1 MTAAAIPTPAPEAQ
15 SREWIVLAV
24 TSVLMIF
31 AQGTVFASLG
41 IALFAMAGSF
51 GWSAAQAGGAFTLV
65 VFGACVAAPLPVL
78 LIRWIGARWTVALGG
93 VVLSLA
99 FLIASTTRDLAT
111 AYVAAALAGAGFSLS
126 ANTPGIY
133 LIAGWSGTRAPRMI
147 GLYLMLGAFGNAI
160 GPPLAQ
166 AMCAGAGGWR
176 FYWQAMA
183 AAALILAATCALL
196 LREPPLAVA
205 DDASDATPGP
215 GYRRIVT
222 AAPFLVMAL
231 AMVATQACVV
241 TVSSVTAAH
250 FAGHG
255 WSADYAARMLGVQGL
270 VGALAT
276 GASGFLIRHFPP
288 RHMLATAL
296 VLEGVGMVLLAIARD
311 PLAAYCFAVAF
322 GVGSCVVTLA
332 VAVMLV
338 RYFGDVGGTTALAT
352 IWTLAGGAA
361 IGPWAAG
368 SIADRVGSFGPAL
381 SGMGLLLLPI
391 AAATLLTAPPR

>member
-1 MTAAAIPTPAPEAQ
+1 
-15 SREWIVLAV
+15 
-24 TSVLMIF
+24 MIL
-31 AQGTVFASLG
+31 SE
-41 IALFAMAGSF
+41 I
-51 GWSAAQAGGAFTLV
+51 GGAAGAGAVLDDADAV
-65 VFGACVAAPLPVL
+65 DLGACVAALLPVL

-93 VVLSLA
+93 VVLASA

-111 AYVAAALAGAGFSLS
+111 AYVATALAGAGFSLC

-133 LIAGWSGTRAPRMI
+133 LIAGWSGARAPRMI
-147 GLYLMLGAFGNAI
+147 GLYLMLGALGNAI

-183 AAALILAATCALL
+183 AAALILAAACALL
-196 LREPPLAVA
+196 LREPPPAVA
-205 DDASDATPGP
+205 GDASDATPGP
-215 GYRRIVT
+215 GYWRIVT

-276 GASGFLIRHFPP
+276 GASGFLTRQFPP

-296 VLEGVGMVLLAIARD
+296 VLEGVGMVLLAVARD
-311 PLAAYCFAVAF
+311 PLAAYGFTLAF
-322 GVGSCVVTLA
+322 GIGSCVVTLA
-332 VAVMLV
+332 VAVLLV
-338 RYFGDVGGTTALAT
+338 RYFGDVGGTTGLAT
-352 IWTLAGGAA
+352 MWTLAGGAA

-368 SIADRVGSFGPAL
+368 LIADRVGSFGPAL